1 MLFAPLSG
9 CGRAIHA
16 TSVASSYPSRGQSQ
30 EFKVPKALTGRDNIQ
45 KIFMFLVR
53 KRIYLG
59 EEKRII
65 KWSLIP
71 VYSDSICK
79 LKTV

>member
-1 MLFAPLSG
+1 
-9 CGRAIHA
+9 
-16 TSVASSYPSRGQSQ
+16 
-30 EFKVPKALTGRDNIQ
+30 
-45 KIFMFLVR
+45 MFLVR